1 MRVTGRA
8 RVTPVVKRES
18 FGRDLRL
25 LRRSDFD
32 AVFRPPNARLRAPPL
47 MAIARR
53 GTAAKPRLGLV
64 VGKRVLRR
72 AVDRNR
78 AKRLI
83 REAFRV
89 SATSLPELDVVV
101 RVVDREP
108 FALADAE
115 ALLCTLGARF
125 EHIERKRRRSR
136 GR

>member
-1 MRVTGRA
+1 MGRVM
-8 RVTPVVKRES
+8 PMVKREP

-64 VGKRVLRR
+64 VSKRVLRH

-89 SATSLPELDVVV
+89 SATSLPVLDVVV
-101 RVVDREP
+101 RVVAREP

-115 ALLCTLGARF
+115 ALFRALGSRF
-125 EHIERKRRRSR
+125 EHLEKQRRRFR
-136 GR
+136 DR

>member
-1 MRVTGRA
+1 
-8 RVTPVVKRES
+8 
-18 FGRDLRL
+18 
-25 LRRSDFD
+25 
-32 AVFRPPNARLRAPPL
+32 

>member
-1 MRVTGRA
+1 MGRVM
-8 RVTPVVKRES
+8 PMVKREP

-32 AVFRPPNARLRAPPL
+32 AVFRPPNARLRAPSL

-64 VGKRVLRR
+64 VGKRVLRH

-89 SATSLPELDVVV
+89 SVTSLPVLDVVV
-101 RVVDREP
+101 RVVAREP
-108 FALADAE
+108 FALTDAE
-115 ALLCTLGARF
+115 ALFRALGSRF
-125 EHIERKRRRSR
+125 EHLEKKRRRFR
-136 GR
+136 DR